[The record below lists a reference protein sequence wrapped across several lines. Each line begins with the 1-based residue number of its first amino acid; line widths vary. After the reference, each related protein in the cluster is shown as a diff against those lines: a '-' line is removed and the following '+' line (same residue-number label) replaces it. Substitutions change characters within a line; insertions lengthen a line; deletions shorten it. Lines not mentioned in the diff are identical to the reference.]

1 MGSKPILPD
10 LGMQFAGIPGT
21 SLEVSRIAMG
31 TWAIG
36 PSSWHRR
43 RDST

>member
-1 MGSKPILPD
+1 MGSMPKSLD
-10 LGMQFAGIPGT
+10 LNMQFAGIPGT

>member
-10 LGMQFAGIPGT
+10 LSMQFTGIPGT